1 MREIKLENN
10 HKKKDKVC
18 ERERVIMRE
27 KNLNLKDVVMF

>member
-27 KNLNLKDVVMF
+27 KII